1 MSIYFWLYTLSYIQE
16 IILESYYFSL
26 FTQIFYD
33 IWNKYGILESY
44 SKYIGIYSS
53 QELEKYLYKMLN
65 YKFSSLLE
73 DTPLTAEDKYNLS
86 VIFVAMKSERQ
97 LDIIE
102 CWPSYLDRIIH
113 LHTEAENNKKIQL
126 QETFSKINQ
135 IINTTKLKK

>member
-1 MSIYFWLYTLSYIQE
+1 
-16 IILESYYFSL
+16 
-26 FTQIFYD
+26 
-33 IWNKYGILESY
+33 
-44 SKYIGIYSS
+44 
-53 QELEKYLYKMLN
+53 MLN

-102 CWPSYLDRIIH
+102 SWPTYLERIVQ
-113 LHTEAENNKKIQL
+113 LHAEAEKAKKLQL

-135 IINTTKLKK
+135 IIDTAKLKK